1 MKHKIIDQYYK
12 GNALNAYE
20 LFGAHLCEERGKK
33 GVRFNVFAPHA
44 QSIQVIGSFNDWSC
58 QGYMMKRAD
67 EKGIWTLFIPGVK
80 EGDMYKYRITQA
92 TGRVVDKMDPYAFY
106 SELRPNTASIV
117 VNLEYKKWS
126 DEKWISQ
133 RDKNFDKPLNIYE
146 VHLGSWKKEEGQ
158 EWVNYKT
165 IAKELI
171 AYVKKQNF
179 THIELMPLNEYPF
192 MVPGA
197 ISAVVILAQQAVME
211 AVMI

>member
-1 MKHKIIDQYYK
+1 
-12 GNALNAYE
+12 
-20 LFGAHLCEERGKK
+20 
-33 GVRFNVFAPHA
+33 
-44 QSIQVIGSFNDWSC
+44 
-58 QGYMMKRAD
+58 
-67 EKGIWTLFIPGVK
+67 
-80 EGDMYKYRITQA
+80 
-92 TGRVVDKMDPYAFY
+92 MDPYAFY

-192 MVPGA
+192 DGSWGYQLSL
-197 ISAVVILAQQAVME
+197 IHI
-211 AVMI
+211 

>member
-1 MKHKIIDQYYK
+1 
-12 GNALNAYE
+12 
-20 LFGAHLCEERGKK
+20 
-33 GVRFNVFAPHA
+33 
-44 QSIQVIGSFNDWSC
+44 
-58 QGYMMKRAD
+58 MMKRAD

-146 VHLGSWKKEEGQ
+146 VHLGSWKK
-158 EWVNYKT
+158 
-165 IAKELI
+165 
-171 AYVKKQNF
+171 KKDRN
-179 THIELMPLNEYPF
+179 
-192 MVPGA
+192 G
-197 ISAVVILAQQAVME
+197 
-211 AVMI
+211 